1 MENVYTLMIWIIPE
15 NCDGVHKWLEEV
27 RVFSTIDKAKEF
39 VKRWIPNPD
48 NLDPILGQLS
58 AETICGTLF
67 SDEDFGS
74 CGWVAMFDGNGKRKG
89 NIRIDIIE
97 KPVDD
102 FRDS

>member
-1 MENVYTLMIWIIPE
+1 MEKAYILMIWIIPE

-27 RVFSTIDKAKEF
+27 RVFSTIDKAKAF
-39 VKRWIPNPD
+39 VKGWISNQD
-48 NLDPILGQLS
+48 NLNPILGQLS
-58 AETICGTLF
+58 AETICGTLY

-74 CGWVAMFDGNGKRKG
+74 RGLVAMFDGNGKRKG

-97 KPVDD
+97 KPIDD